1 MSCLICLER
10 LDVETRHY
18 PVRCLP
24 RLRSVTVSDS
34 ARSAQLQMTQPLAA
48 TQTGTGWHQWH
59 WPHGQLLRC
68 LEQGLR

>member
-24 RLRSVTVSDS
+24 RLRSVTVGDS
-34 ARSAQLQMTQPLAA
+34 ARSAQLQRRSHWQPPKLALA
-48 TQTGTGWHQWH
+48 GTSGTGHMASCCAASS
-59 WPHGQLLRC
+59 RV
-68 LEQGLR
+68 